1 MLDAAGVVG
10 GGLISS
16 SCYMSLDRGFWERE
30 RERIS
35 ELGTCLKYKL
45 LGSTSDLALQMLWRH
60 GAQRSDIAAGPQG
73 DSDAHLSLGT
83 ATLDSEGA
91 LEECLLCSPDRK
103 RAACDVGDV
112 STASQ
117 GDHLASCPGVTPI
130 SG

>member
-16 SCYMSLDRGFWERE
+16 SCYMSLDRGFWG

-35 ELGTCLKYKL
+35 ELGTCLKYKF

-73 DSDAHLSLGT
+73 DSDAHLSLGAT
-83 ATLDSEGA
+83 ALDSGGA
-91 LEECLLCSPDRK
+91 LKECLLCSPEK
-103 RAACDVGDV
+103 GLPAAWE
-112 STASQ
+112 T
-117 GDHLASCPGVTPI
+117 
-130 SG
+130 